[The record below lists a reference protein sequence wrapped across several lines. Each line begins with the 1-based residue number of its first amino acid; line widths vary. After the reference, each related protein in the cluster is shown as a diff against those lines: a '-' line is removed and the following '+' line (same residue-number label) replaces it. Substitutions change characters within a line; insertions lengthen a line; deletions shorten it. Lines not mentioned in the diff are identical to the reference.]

1 MIRVLQVFG
10 RTDRGGSETMI
21 MNIFRNL
28 DRTKVQFD
36 FVVHTQD
43 KCAFDDEIMELGGR
57 IFPVPRLNLK
67 NVLIYKK
74 AWKELLIAHPEWKIV
89 HSHIMS
95 SAATQLR
102 IAKKLSRVTIS
113 HSHSVSA
120 GTGKKAILKRILE
133 NGIKADYY
141 FACSKAAGIFLYGEN
156 IISNPSFKV
165 LPNAINTKEY
175 EFNTIIRDKVR
186 NDLEISDDILFGHV
200 GNFTEVK
207 NHHFLLDIF
216 SVIKK
221 KKERSK
227 LMLVGDGPLRNEIE
241 EYARHLGLENDIIFT
256 GVRSDVNELVQAM
269 DFFVFPSLFEG
280 LPVTIVEAQTSGL
293 PCVISDTVPDECI
306 LTSDLVSVMSLQ
318 QSAEEWANH
327 ILSRLGKP
335 RVSHAE
341 EVRAHGYDIA
351 ESLSKWLEEFY
362 LSKANETR

>member
-10 RTDRGGSETMI
+10 RMDRGGAETMI
-21 MNIFRNL
+21 MNIYRNINRSKL
-28 DRTKVQFD
+28 QFD
-36 FVVHTQD
+36 FVVHTDQ
-43 KCAFDDEIMELGGR
+43 KCAFNDEIKMLGGR
-57 IFPVPRLNLK
+57 IYSVPRFSITNALL
-67 NVLIYKK
+67 YKK
-74 AWKELLIAHPEWKIV
+74 AWEKLLRNHPEWRIV
-89 HSHIMS
+89 HAHIAS
-95 SAATQLR
+95 TASIFLKVANRLGR
-102 IAKKLSRVTIS
+102 YSIS
-113 HSHSVSA
+113 HSHSIGS
-120 GTGKKAILKRILE
+120 GKHKLIRKLLE
-133 NGIKADYY
+133 NRISADYY
-141 FACSKAAGIFLYGEN
+141 FACSKAAGIFLYGES

-175 EFNTIIRDKVR
+175 TFNAIIRDKVR
-186 NDLEISDDILFGHV
+186 NNFEISDEILFGHI

-216 SVIKK
+216 SVIKE
-221 KKERSK
+221 KKECAK

-306 LTSDLVSVMSLQ
+306 LTKDLVTIMSLK

-327 ILSRLGKP
+327 ILSRLGQP
-335 RVSHAE
+335 RVSHAD

-351 ESLSKWLEEFY
+351 ETSKWLEEFY

>member
-1 MIRVLQVFG
+1 MNKPIRVLCVFSCLE
-10 RTDRGGSETMI
+10 RGGSETMC
-21 MNIFRNL
+21 MNLYRAI
-28 DRTKVQFD
+28 DRKKVQFD
-36 FVVHTQD
+36 FVKHTQD
-43 KCAFDDEIMELGGR
+43 IGAYEEEIIALGGR
-57 IFPVPRLNLK
+57 VFSAPKIQLTSYYNYTDWWKNHFIGHEEHNIIHIFYFTCTAV
-67 NVLIYKK
+67 
-74 AWKELLIAHPEWKIV
+74 IAPIV
-89 HSHIMS
+89 HKHNRYVVGHCHTSFRVSNVKSFIEKRFIRIGG
-95 SAATQLR
+95 TQ
-102 IAKKLSRVTIS
+102 V
-113 HSHSVSA
+113 
-120 GTGKKAILKRILE
+120 
-133 NGIKADYY
+133 DYAL
-141 FACSKAAGIFLYGEN
+141 ACSDKAGRFMFGKREYH
-156 IISNPSFKV
+156 V
-165 LPNAINTKEY
+165 LNNAIDTGLYRYNP
-175 EFNTIIRDKVR
+175 IIRQRCR
-186 NDLEISDDILFGHV
+186 NYLSNDIIIGHIGRFV
-200 GNFTEVK
+200 PVK

-221 KKERSK
+221 KKEHTK

-280 LPVTIVEAQTSGL
+280 LPVTIVEAQASGL

-306 LTSDLVSVMSLQ
+306 LTKDLVTIMSLK

-351 ESLSKWLEEFY
+351 ETSKWLEEFY